1 MSSRK
6 RKAGAFSDEVLSKF
20 EEHARRVAD
29 VHQMK
34 KQATSLKNVATDTEV
49 VQSVD
54 VWDTLGVRQ
63 PTDRFN
69 GDVNL
74 RTLRTLLKFIDAR
87 GFERCELADAQLLH
101 PPSNSIPGA
110 DVES

>member
-1 MSSRK
+1 MSSGK
-6 RKAGAFSDEVLSKF
+6 RKAGNFSDEVLGKF
-20 EEHARRVAD
+20 EEHAQRVAD

-49 VQSVD
+49 VQSID

-87 GFERCELADAQLLH
+87 GFERYVIFNAHLLH
-101 PPSNSIPGA
+101 SPMNSILTTI
-110 DVES
+110 S